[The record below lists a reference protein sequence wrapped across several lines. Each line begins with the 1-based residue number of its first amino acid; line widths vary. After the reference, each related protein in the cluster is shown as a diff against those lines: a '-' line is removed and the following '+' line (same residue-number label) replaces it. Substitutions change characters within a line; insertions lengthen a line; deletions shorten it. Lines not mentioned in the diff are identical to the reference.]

1 MSAMRKWQVE
11 DSAELYNIHGWG
23 VGFFDINSQGHVEV
37 RPSPGGASVDLKEVI
52 DELTL
57 RDVGCPVLLRF
68 PDILDT
74 RIETLTS
81 CFAKAAQEYDY
92 KGKNFVIYPIKV
104 NQMRPV
110 VEEIVAHGQ
119 KFHIG
124 LEAGSK
130 PELHA
135 VIALN
140 TNSDSLIICNG
151 YKDEAYVELALLA
164 QKMGRRLYIVV
175 EKPNELHL
183 IAKVAKRLGL
193 VPQLGFRIKLASSGS
208 GKWEDSGGDVS
219 KFGLTS
225 SELLEALETLRNL
238 GWTDALKLLH
248 FHIGSQVTKI
258 RRIKLAIQEAAQF
271 YAQLYLQGCHV
282 EFVDIGGGLGVDYD
296 GTRSANSSS
305 SMNYSIQEYVNDA
318 ICAMVDAS
326 DKHGIPHPNVI
337 SESGRAI
344 TAHHS
349 VLVFEVMERATLP
362 DWPEDLEPAED
373 AHELVREMYSLY
385 REINVP
391 NLLETWHDAQQNR
404 EEVLDSFPLGHIDL
418 VTRAQVERLF
428 WAIARRACTIAK
440 TLKHV
445 PDELSGLTKMLADK
459 YFCNFSLFQSL
470 PDSWA
475 IDQIFPIMP
484 IHRLDEKPERQVT
497 LQDITCDSDGKIENF
512 ISTSNRAYCLPLHDL
527 RPGEPYYVGVFL
539 VGAYQEIL
547 GDLHNLFGDTNAVHI
562 TVGGKGYHIDQVID
576 GETVAEVLDYVQYSS
591 KRLVRTVESWV
602 TQSVKRGLITLQEG
616 KEFLSNYRSG
626 LYGYTYLER

>member
-1 MSAMRKWQVE
+1 MGAMRKWQVE

-305 SMNYSIQEYVNDA
+305 SMNYSIQEYA
-318 ICAMVDAS
+318 PER
-326 DKHGIPHPNVI
+326 DKRERAGYNGAPFGTGVRGDGACYPSRLARGSGTRRGCPRVGTRDVQPLQGNQRAE
-337 SESGRAI
+337 SAGDLARCTAESGRGSGFFPAG
-344 TAHHS
+344 AYRPGDA
-349 VLVFEVMERATLP
+349 RAGRAAL
-362 DWPEDLEPAED
+362 
-373 AHELVREMYSLY
+373 
-385 REINVP
+385 
-391 NLLETWHDAQQNR
+391 
-404 EEVLDSFPLGHIDL
+404 LGHS
-418 VTRAQVERLF
+418 A
-428 WAIARRACTIAK
+428 
-440 TLKHV
+440 
-445 PDELSGLTKMLADK
+445 
-459 YFCNFSLFQSL
+459 
-470 PDSWA
+470 
-475 IDQIFPIMP
+475 
-484 IHRLDEKPERQVT
+484 
-497 LQDITCDSDGKIENF
+497 
-512 ISTSNRAYCLPLHDL
+512 
-527 RPGEPYYVGVFL
+527 
-539 VGAYQEIL
+539 
-547 GDLHNLFGDTNAVHI
+547 
-562 TVGGKGYHIDQVID
+562 
-576 GETVAEVLDYVQYSS
+576 
-591 KRLVRTVESWV
+591 
-602 TQSVKRGLITLQEG
+602 
-616 KEFLSNYRSG
+616 
-626 LYGYTYLER
+626 